1 MIGNLR
7 FAHPWILAFLA
18 LLPLVG
24 YVCLRF
30 DRRKRGTLR
39 FSDITHLKHT
49 PRSMGMR
56 LRTVVPVLRL
66 VVMGLVIVGL
76 ARPQAGWKEQE
87 VTAEGIDILLALDV
101 SNSMQ
106 AQDFRPNRLQAA
118 KEVIAQFIEGRKNDR
133 VGCVIFAATNFS
145 LCPLTLDYGVL
156 KDFLRRVDF
165 NIINGNRTAI
175 GMGLAN
181 CVRQLKESKA
191 KSKVIILLT
200 DGSNNAGRIDP
211 FTAAEMAKAFG
222 IKIYTIGVGSLSQAF
237 LPGGPFGGL
246 RVGQTEFDEKT
257 LRRIAD
263 ITSGQFFQATDR
275 NKLEDIYRAIDKME
289 KAEIKTKEYQY
300 YDELMAWA
308 VGPALALFLVEIL
321 LGYTRF
327 RKLP

>member
-1 MIGNLR
+1 MR
-7 FAHPWILAFLA
+7 FAHPYLLWLLA
-18 LLPLVG
+18 LVPLLG
-24 YVCLRF
+24 YAYWRW

-39 FSDITHLKHT
+39 FSDVTHLKHT
-49 PRSMGMR
+49 PRSVGMR
-56 LRTVVPVLRL
+56 LRAVVPALRL
-66 VVMGLVIVGL
+66 IVIALVIVGL
-76 ARPQAGWKEQE
+76 ARPQSGWKEEE
-87 VTAEGIDILLALDV
+87 VSAEGIDILLALDV

-106 AQDFRPNRLQAA
+106 AQDFRPNRLEAA
-118 KEVIAQFIEGRKNDR
+118 KEVLGAFVDGRKNDR
-133 VGCVIFAATNFS
+133 IGCVIFAATNFT

-165 NIINGNRTAI
+165 NIIDGNRTAI

-191 KSKVIILLT
+191 RSKVIILLT

-211 FTAAEMAKAFG
+211 FTAAEMAKTLE
-222 IKIYTIGVGSLSQAF
+222 IKIYAIGVGSESQA
-237 LPGGPFGGL
+237 LIPGGPFGGL
-246 RVGQTEFDEKT
+246 RVAQAEYDEKA

-263 ITSGQFFQATDR
+263 ITGGQFFAATDR
-275 NKLEDIYRAIDKME
+275 SKLSEIYRIIDKME

-300 YDELMAWA
+300 YDELMEWA
-308 VGPALALFLVEIL
+308 VVPALALFLLEIL